1 MCTFDIVPSLGPQS
15 QVLHPA
21 EASVFAQ
28 VGIPSTRSASIPITS
43 ISSKTTPLLCSHEN
57 GLAPATGARH
67 PSQVL
72 TGSCPTHN
80 PRLSI
85 RRSEKGSARPR
96 CNLIT
101 NSHICGGNFQQAR
114 TILSYILIPQI
125 SLIVAIAYNKSFLS
139 MGIKEYGKIN
149 GYASSSHQTQ
159 FGSVAYL
166 ASNA

>member
-21 EASVFAQ
+21 EASVFVQ
-28 VGIPSTRSASIPITS
+28 SSIPSTRSAIDTHYKYLLQNYTS
-43 ISSKTTPLLCSHEN
+43 IMFPQERSSTRHRCPHPL
-57 GLAPATGARH
+57 
-67 PSQVL
+67 QVL

-80 PRLSI
+80 PWLPI
-85 RRSEKGSARPR
+85 RRSGKGSAHPR

-101 NSHICGGNFQQAR
+101 NSHICGGIFQQAR
-114 TILSYILIPQI
+114 TTISYIPIPQI
-125 SLIVAIAYNKSFLS
+125 SLIAAIACINQAK
-139 MGIKEYGKIN
+139 YGKQGIRKVN
-149 GYASSSHQTQ
+149 GHASSSHHTQ